1 MQIKD
6 RKRKGRFTSISE
18 NFVVFCYTVINSIV
32 STMYQYFYVEDDLKI
47 FLYILFYRSLTSILR
62 QMETKWMNFWL
73 LV

>member
-32 STMYQYFYVEDDLKI
+32 STSTSMLKMI
-47 FLYILFYRSLTSILR
+47 
-62 QMETKWMNFWL
+62 
-73 LV
+73 